1 MGGQRGAGTRAL
13 RGAPG
18 DRLPPGSHGLRV
30 DAHGELGVSLL
41 PYASAQIE
49 QAAHWWELP
58 APEERAATYLRLL
71 TAQMGVGGDD
81 SWGSPVHDEFHVD
94 ASDTQVLDVTLSLI

>member
-1 MGGQRGAGTRAL
+1 MQCFQRGSEEG
-13 RGAPG
+13 GA
-18 DRLPPGSHGLRV
+18 DLPPARSVFPQGKEQRSAGGNGVVPLLRDIPV
-30 DAHGELGVSLL
+30 
-41 PYASAQIE
+41 QIE

-94 ASDTQVLDVTLSLI
+94 ASGTQVLDVTLSLI